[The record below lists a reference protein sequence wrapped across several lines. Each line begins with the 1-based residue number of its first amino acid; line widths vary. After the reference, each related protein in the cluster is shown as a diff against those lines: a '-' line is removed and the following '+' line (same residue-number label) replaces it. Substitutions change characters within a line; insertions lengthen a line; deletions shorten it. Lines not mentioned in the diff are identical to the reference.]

1 MAGTRGLVHSQGP
14 CKASKDPKRGVS
26 GRRKRKRGMR
36 MGVGEKMDA
45 PNREPT
51 PLWSLASPPS
61 ARALPGPAA
70 ICERDRSSFQKLFLL
85 WDLGLGGDQTQTS
98 REQEEQ
104 RPAAWR
110 SVFFLSCRTS
120 HTLTLTLT
128 PPPFSQLSVCF
139 VSLST
144 HCCCFPCRCCA
155 GERERFWTPRSI
167 PRDFW
172 SLSSWCCRL
181 SPAIIGSV
189 SLILLSPT
197 STGRAQTTTPSEPD
211 RRRPAP
217 AALHFTRYT
226 TPISRTSSFASIDDC
241 SPALVTMTAEN
252 PATSAGHC

>member
-14 CKASKDPKRGVS
+14 CKVSKDPKRGVS
-26 GRRKRKRGMR
+26 GRRRRKRGMR

-104 RPAAWR
+104 RPAAWQ

-128 PPPFSQLSVCF
+128 PPPLLSTLRLFPSRPIVA
-139 VSLST
+139 VSLVVAA
-144 HCCCFPCRCCA
+144 R
-155 GERERFWTPRSI
+155 EREILDSQVHTTRLLVSLELV
-167 PRDFW
+167 
-172 SLSSWCCRL
+172 LSSLPSHHRL
-181 SPAIIGSV
+181 S
-189 SLILLSPT
+189 
-197 STGRAQTTTPSEPD
+197 R
-211 RRRPAP
+211 
-217 AALHFTRYT
+217 
-226 TPISRTSSFASIDDC
+226 
-241 SPALVTMTAEN
+241 
-252 PATSAGHC
+252 

>member
-14 CKASKDPKRGVS
+14 CKVSKDPKRGVS
-26 GRRKRKRGMR
+26 GRRRKRGMR
-36 MGVGEKMDA
+36 MGVGEEMDA

-110 SVFFLSCRTS
+110 SVFSLCCRTS

-139 VSLST
+139 PLDPLLL
-144 HCCCFPCRCCA
+144 FPLPLLR
-155 GERERFWTPRSI
+155 GREREILDSQVHTTRLSVPLELVLSSLPSHHRLCLVDSLIADVDGASPNDDAERTRPTPARTRRASLHPI
-167 PRDFW
+167 HHPDISNVFLRLHRRLLAGLGDYDGREPCHERW
-172 SLSSWCCRL
+172 SLL
-181 SPAIIGSV
+181 
-189 SLILLSPT
+189 T
-197 STGRAQTTTPSEPD
+197 
-211 RRRPAP
+211 
-217 AALHFTRYT
+217 
-226 TPISRTSSFASIDDC
+226 
-241 SPALVTMTAEN
+241 
-252 PATSAGHC
+252 

>member
-1 MAGTRGLVHSQGP
+1 
-14 CKASKDPKRGVS
+14 
-26 GRRKRKRGMR
+26 MR

-104 RPAAWR
+104 RPAAWQ

-128 PPPFSQLSVCF
+128 PPPLLSTLRLFPSRPIVA
-139 VSLST
+139 VSLVVAA
-144 HCCCFPCRCCA
+144 R
-155 GERERFWTPRSI
+155 ERERDSGLPGPYHATFG
-167 PRDFW
+167 
-172 SLSSWCCRL
+172 LSRAGVVV
-181 SPAIIGSV
+181 SPQPSSAV

-241 SPALVTMTAEN
+241 SPALVTMTGEN